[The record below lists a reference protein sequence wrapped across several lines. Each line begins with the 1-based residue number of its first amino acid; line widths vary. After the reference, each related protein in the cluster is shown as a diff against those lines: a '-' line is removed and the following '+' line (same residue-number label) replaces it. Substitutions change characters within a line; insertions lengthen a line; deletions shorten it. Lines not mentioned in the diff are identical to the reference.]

1 MMKQETLTQEFMD
14 IALVNNIIEQI
25 ASGQNTINLISEKVK
40 EKKLQLFYIRLIK
53 WMEVGLIE
61 KEKLHYRRKKQEK
74 RTYPKRPCLNFGMNL
89 FRKQPVSLK
98 WGMEISIMKK
108 QLNLICILIW
118 EAFLK
123 RCADTIHWNRV
134 FVENSIILLQELA
147 PVGK

>member
-1 MMKQETLTQEFMD
+1 
-14 IALVNNIIEQI
+14 
-25 ASGQNTINLISEKVK
+25 
-40 EKKLQLFYIRLIK
+40 
-53 WMEVGLIE
+53 
-61 KEKLHYRRKKQEK
+61 
-74 RTYPKRPCLNFGMNL
+74 MNL

-147 PVGK
+147 PGGEMKRWNQKMVKNISNLQILIL